1 MSDEPVEPVK
11 RKPGR
16 QPKVPK
22 PTSAQME
29 EVLKAIAQGCADREC
44 FRLLGIHERNW
55 YRWMEMGEQ
64 GKEPY
69 RQFRQQI
76 ETAKAELLRRCSATV
91 VRAIAGRT
99 IEVHPRTRNFPDGRV
114 ETIQAGR
121 TIHEPGDAELALKLL
136 RIKSPDWRDVSVIGK
151 VPDGQDPNGPLTAA
165 EAAVFRLL
173 TGGGKE

>member
-1 MSDEPVEPVK
+1 MSEPVEPK
-11 RKPGR
+11 PPGR

-29 EVLKAIAQGCADREC
+29 EVIKAIAQGCADREC
-44 FRLLGIHERNW
+44 YRLLGIGQRTW
-55 YRWMEMGEQ
+55 YKWMEMGEQ
-64 GKEPY
+64 GKAPY

-99 IEVHPRTRNFPDGRV
+99 VEIHPRTRTNPATGEV
-114 ETIQAGR
+114 TILQAGR
-121 TIHEPGDAELALKLL
+121 TVHEPGDAELALKLL

-151 VPDGQDPNGPLTAA
+151 VPDGADPNGPMTAA

-173 TGGGKE
+173 TGGGGKE